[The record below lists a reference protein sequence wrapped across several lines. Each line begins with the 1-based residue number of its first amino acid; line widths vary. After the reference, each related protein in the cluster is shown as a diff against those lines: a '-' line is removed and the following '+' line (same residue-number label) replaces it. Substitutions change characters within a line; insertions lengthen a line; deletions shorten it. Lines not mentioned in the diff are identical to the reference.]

1 MKEKALPYCRQPVG
15 SLQMSFVW
23 TSENFF
29 KILNFLSSLKYQET
43 SCFFL
48 FFFNINL
55 WLLLEKPWKWQQSAG
70 IEWQLPPN
78 LGACERPV
86 AIVPPLS
93 SAIVFALAY
102 GLFSSAYKPNVIS
115 LLKAVNLDA
124 TCPASAPSHF
134 FPPLCSKNSSKCAH
148 THTVHPPAPILSAM
162 LRSPAL
168 VSPSPPQRSRVTK
181 HAVSQDSSK
190 SAQELPLMLALRSPQ
205 APLLSLRSAALQAL
219 QLLSFPFS
227 QASVLG
233 KT

>member
-1 MKEKALPYCRQPVG
+1 MATIALSG
-15 SLQMSFVW
+15 SCS
-23 TSENFF
+23 
-29 KILNFLSSLKYQET
+29 
-43 SCFFL
+43 
-48 FFFNINL
+48 
-55 WLLLEKPWKWQQSAG
+55 
-70 IEWQLPPN
+70 N

-115 LLKAVNLDA
+115 LLKAVNLTPLA
-124 TCPASAPSHF
+124 LPVLLLHIS

-148 THTVHPPAPILSAM
+148 THTVRPPAPILSAVPTVQPW
-162 LRSPAL
+162 SP
-168 VSPSPPQRSRVTK
+168 PSPPKCSRVTK
-181 HAVSQDSSK
+181 HAVSQDSLQVSLQEPPACWPSVLLRLHC
-190 SAQELPLMLALRSPQ
+190 SAFC
-205 APLLSLRSAALQAL
+205 SAALQAL